1 MQRRFLF
8 TLMLCL
14 MLAPVCARGA
24 QSSGDM
30 VAEEIRERIEGGGIT
45 GGLSEGTCQV
55 SSLRVLPEIYK
66 RRGYRPIWVKA
77 QSVEQLLEAI
87 QEIYHD
93 GLDPKDY
100 HLEEIRSLLA
110 QTDTTA
116 SSDPSLAASR
126 DLLLTDAFILLANH
140 SACGKEDPLTHHPQW
155 NLDRKIDGS
164 DPVMFIEKAIEA
176 PSLMQAID
184 AWKTRHPYYGRL
196 KAALADYRAIRARGG
211 WARVPTGPALRK
223 GRIDPRIAALRGRL
237 AITDHLSKTPG
248 DPMTF
253 DGRLEQALKNFQ
265 RRHGLK
271 PDGVLGKAT
280 LQALNVPVE
289 DRIDQIRVNLERTR
303 WVLRDPDSTY
313 VLVDIAGFHVFFLKD
328 NQVVWSSRA
337 QVGKPYRDT
346 PVFRSII
353 NFVEFNPV
361 WTVPKGIFEKDILP
375 AVRKDPRYLGKKG
388 ITIMDR
394 SGRAVNPKTIDWSL
408 YPGRPFPY
416 KLRQNPGPNN
426 ALGRIKIVFPNE
438 YLVYLHDTPSK
449 ELFEKEDRAFSS
461 GCIRVEKPFELAELL
476 LDDPSIWSLPNIM
489 AAVDSKKTKKV
500 FLPRPVP
507 IMLQYWTVEVDE
519 TGVISFKKDP
529 YNQDVSVLKGLGRDA
544 GITPVP

>member
-1 MQRRFLF
+1 MQRRFLV

-24 QSSGDM
+24 QSFDDM

-45 GGLSEGTCQV
+45 GGLSAGTCQV
-55 SSLRVLPEIYK
+55 SSLRVLPELYK
-66 RRGYRPIWVKA
+66 RRGYRPFWVKA
-77 QSVEQLLEAI
+77 QSVEELLEAI
-87 QEIYHD
+87 QETYHD

-100 HLEEIRSLLA
+100 HLEEIRRLLA
-110 QTDTTA
+110 QTGTTA

-155 NLDRKIDGS
+155 NLDRKIDGAN
-164 DPVMFIEKAIEA
+164 PVMFIEKAIEA

-223 GRIDPRIAALRGRL
+223 GRIDPRITALRGRL

-253 DGRLEQALKNFQ
+253 DGRLEQALKGFQ

-303 WVLRDPDSTY
+303 WVLRNPDSTY

-337 QVGKPYRDT
+337 QVGQPYRDT

-353 NFVEFNPV
+353 NFVEFNPA
-361 WTVPKGIFEKDILP
+361 WTVPQGIFEKDILP
-375 AVRKDPRYLGKKG
+375 AVRKDLRYLGKKG

-416 KLRQNPGPNN
+416 KLRQNPGANN

-476 LDDPSIWSLPNIM
+476 LDDPSIWNLPNIM
-489 AAVDSKKTKKV
+489 AAVDSKKTQKV

-507 IMLQYWTVEVDE
+507 ILLQYWTVEVDE

-529 YNQDVSVLKGLGRDA
+529 YNQDASVLEGLGRDA